1 MEFFISLSLRPWRV
15 ASVHCCVFAIYL
27 FYKVNAILKI
37 HAKVNESPF
46 DAFALVFFLLQHE
59 HMVVK
64 ELLEFLIGEINA
76 ELFKT
81 VVLQGHIN
89 EMVKARGL

>member
-1 MEFFISLSLRPWRV
+1 ME
-15 ASVHCCVFAIYL
+15 
-27 FYKVNAILKI
+27 I

-46 DAFALVFFLLQHE
+46 DAFTLVFFLLQYE

-64 ELLEFLIGEINA
+64 ELLKFLVGEINA

-81 VVLQGHIN
+81 VELQGDN
-89 EMVKARGL
+89 YSQC